1 MEAAENYANMLG
13 QTAEG
18 IFARQYI
25 GYLNNRRNLRQ
36 LLDAGEGKLINLIN
50 DSVEDGII
58 DSKEG
63 IELFNNARKV
73 VNGQED
79 ETDEIL
85 GLNDDVDNNDNNS
98 NSKIEVING
107 EVVDITDD
115 LKISRSTLKS
125 VIASTRRATINNSKI
140 LQAIEGDIKVE
151 GDFTDANLIAFN
163 TKVVEKAR
171 TGAYSES
178 NFKKAEEA
186 VKKEGDIAVR
196 RLEKFKAEQSE
207 ANARMLTPAGKKYA
221 ELMVEAQQASMFI
234 VSSSMTESN
243 SLSEYSSRSSSVT
256 NQNINMGGPTNRS
269 NNVLNDLNQRKKYA

>member
-1 MEAAENYANMLG
+1 MYTYNKNDKSYTFSADE
-13 QTAEG
+13 
-18 IFARQYI
+18 
-25 GYLNNRRNLRQ
+25 
-36 LLDAGEGKLINLIN
+36 LDIDK
-50 DSVEDGII
+50 II
-58 DSKEG
+58 DTASDKD
-63 IELFNNARKV
+63 ITND
-73 VNGQED
+73 ED
-79 ETDEIL
+79 
-85 GLNDDVDNNDNNS
+85 NS
-98 NSKIEVING
+98 NSNSNLDDSNDYNDANNSSDSNLDSNPDENNNIEDSSDDSDFSEHKRPRKIEVING